1 MSKRRRVERLE
12 AGVEAETSQWVVPIE
27 VSVHCKA
34 VERYQALR
42 DGKQPPP
49 YSREEIAAMRKWDL
63 ETVAGESFEARMRE
77 DAGWQTPGSQEL
89 LDTWEG
95 DAHRRLEAAEGL
107 PPERWHEVW
116 GVDDEERGPS
126 CERSAVPR

>member
-42 DGKQPPP
+42 DGKEPPA
-49 YSREEIAAMRKWDL
+49 YSREEVAALREWDI
-63 ETVAGESFEARMRE
+63 ETVAGEGFVAEMR
-77 DAGWQTPGSQEL
+77 DSPGWRTPGSQEL
-89 LDTWEG
+89 LDLWEQE
-95 DAHRRLEAAEGL
+95 ARRRLEAAEGL

-116 GVDDEERGPS
+116 GVDD
-126 CERSAVPR
+126 